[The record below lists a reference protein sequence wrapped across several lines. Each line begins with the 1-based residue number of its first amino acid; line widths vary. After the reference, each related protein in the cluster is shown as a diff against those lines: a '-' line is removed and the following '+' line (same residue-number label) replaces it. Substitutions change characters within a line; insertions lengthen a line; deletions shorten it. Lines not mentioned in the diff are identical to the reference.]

1 MIFQHLDK
9 PDDDQP
15 GLRAVLSEVYKR
27 LISIDPDYAWTS
39 GQWMMERKGG
49 SNVRDTETVA
59 RRLTSEET
67 QRDQKL
73 GRDLDADEMPMGPW
87 QIDGFKWC
95 SSATDSNMAM
105 MLAQTDKGLSA
116 FFAPMRRRTG
126 SHAVGKYELNGVRIQ
141 RLKNKMGTKGLPTA
155 ELELKGTRRW
165 MIGKEGNGIKE
176 ISAILNLTRIY
187 TTNGA
192 LGFWGRALS
201 ISRAYTKT
209 RNVRD
214 GLLQDNPQHL
224 RWMANQTVDY
234 WAALHL
240 AFFGVA
246 LLGTTEQGRHVHDAR
261 EQMLFPPDD
270 ASLKILLR
278 LLTPVMKAQV
288 SVKSVEGVRA
298 CMECLGGFGYCE
310 NNEDGGIMN
319 VARLFRDTAV
329 TPIWEGTVSIMAE
342 DTVRVLTDK
351 RLGHSVV
358 ESVFGTWVKA
368 VLKNCQDEGKFEKEC
383 SLVRSRL
390 ETFIGI
396 VKQMDVPQLR
406 WQGRAV
412 LEHVEAIACA
422 CLLMYDAC
430 VDDDEVATEI
440 ARRWVWSKVL
450 PGSLRQEQSEWRS

>member
-1 MIFQHLDK
+1 MAARTGSSSTSGFFQASPTVPPLYTASKLASLHGVNVSDEQVFDRALRLYLPESIPEKVETSIHNFTRLVIDPSTLRLTVDCETNQPELNHLNTFGEENKAIAAREGLIGHGHQQPDEQHAVSWNRRIHQFALVHAWIPTAALVSCPSAMTDGAATMIFQHLDK

-39 GQWMMERKGG
+39 RQWMTERKGG

-59 RRLTSEET
+59 RRLTSEEI

-87 QIDGFKWC
+87 QIDGFKWS

-105 MLAQTDKGLSA
+105 MLAQTNKGLSA

-155 ELELKGTRRW
+155 ELELKGTRGW

-192 LGFWGRALS
+192 LGFWGRALA

-214 GLLQDNPQHL
+214 GLLQDNPRHL
-224 RWMANQTVDY
+224 RWMANQTVD
-234 WAALHL
+234 
-240 AFFGVA
+240 
-246 LLGTTEQGRHVHDAR
+246 
-261 EQMLFPPDD
+261 
-270 ASLKILLR
+270 
-278 LLTPVMKAQV
+278 
-288 SVKSVEGVRA
+288 
-298 CMECLGGFGYCE
+298 
-310 NNEDGGIMN
+310 
-319 VARLFRDTAV
+319 
-329 TPIWEGTVSIMAE
+329 
-342 DTVRVLTDK
+342 
-351 RLGHSVV
+351 
-358 ESVFGTWVKA
+358 
-368 VLKNCQDEGKFEKEC
+368 
-383 SLVRSRL
+383 
-390 ETFIGI
+390 
-396 VKQMDVPQLR
+396 
-406 WQGRAV
+406 
-412 LEHVEAIACA
+412 
-422 CLLMYDAC
+422 
-430 VDDDEVATEI
+430 
-440 ARRWVWSKVL
+440 
-450 PGSLRQEQSEWRS
+450 